1 MPGNHR
7 DRLRKVL
14 ALADSNQDGEALAA
28 LRKAQTLLAAEGLTL
43 AALAQ
48 GSAETAT
55 PDPAPAADDWSRQL
69 AIQLVEDLQREVAEH
84 KRQLRDAERRLAAAR
99 RETTRAKREGARL
112 KGLAEAAA
120 LNKLELEVAHR
131 DEVAR
136 LTDHVERL
144 TRRADAIGRVAPGL
158 ASIAGGSEVLPRRTH
173 AEIRAAVT
181 AALDDPELS
190 ALPDRALARRIGV
203 SHQTVVNYRRRLL
216 QASARLH

>member
-1 MPGNHR
+1 MAGNHR

-14 ALADSNQDGEALAA
+14 ALVDSDQDGEALAA

-43 AALAQ
+43 AALAE
-48 GSAETAT
+48 GDAGRAA
-55 PDPAPAADDWSRQL
+55 PAPSAVTDDWSRQL
-69 AIQLVEDLQREVAEH
+69 AVQVVEDLQRELAEH
-84 KRQLRDAERRLAAAR
+84 KRLLRDAERRLSAAR
-99 RETTRAKREGARL
+99 RETARAKREGTRL

-144 TRRADAIGRVAPGL
+144 TRRADAIGRATPGL
-158 ASIAGGSEVLPRRTH
+158 ETVVGNSEALPRRTH

-181 AALDDPELS
+181 AALHDPELS

-216 QASARLH
+216 RAPSQLH